1 MARPLAQANTFV
13 MAPDDP
19 LRMVTIRSDSPIS
32 LYDGRLLAQNG
43 WFVAR
48 ALLPEGKTGKVLEWY
63 VESHAVQDWVREP
76 VVGFSQV
83 GYLPSQHKEAIIE
96 LDPHDTH
103 HPSSLDVYQ
112 VQADGTTQRIL
123 SAPLKE
129 WGNYTRYHYAK
140 ADFSSITK
148 TGFYY
153 LQYGSQKTNSFP
165 IAPNVYEK
173 VWHPSLDVW
182 FPVQMDHMAVKEGY
196 RVWHA
201 APHLDDVVQAP
212 NKTPHFDNFEQ
223 GDFLWSPF
231 KPFDFIPGF

>member
-1 MARPLAQANTFV
+1 M
-13 MAPDDP
+13 
-19 LRMVTIRSDSPIS
+19 
-32 LYDGRLLAQNG
+32 
-43 WFVAR
+43 
-48 ALLPEGKTGKVLEWY
+48 
-63 VESHAVQDWVREP
+63 
-76 VVGFSQV
+76 
-83 GYLPSQHKEAIIE
+83 
-96 LDPHDTH
+96 
-103 HPSSLDVYQ
+103 YQ

-123 SAPLKE
+123 STPLKE

-140 ADFSSITK
+140 ADFSSITQ
-148 TGFYY
+148 TGIYY

-182 FPVQMDHMAVKEGY
+182 FPVHMDHMAVKEGY

-223 GDFLWSPF
+223 GDSLWSPF
-231 KPFDFIPGF
+231 KPFDFIPGFEAGGWFDAGDFDIETGSHCSTILAMCTTVLRLACFATLIPNSRHVA